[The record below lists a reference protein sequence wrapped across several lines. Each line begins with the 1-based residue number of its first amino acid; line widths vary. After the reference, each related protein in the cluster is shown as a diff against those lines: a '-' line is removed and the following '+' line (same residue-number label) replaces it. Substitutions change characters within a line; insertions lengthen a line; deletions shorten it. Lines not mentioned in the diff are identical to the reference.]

1 MVNLLL
7 AVIYVAFI
15 SLGLPDAVL
24 GAAWP
29 TMSADLGAPVSWA
42 GGISMVISA
51 GTIVSALMSDRM
63 TLRFGAGKV
72 TAISVALTALALFGF
87 SMAPSYWVL
96 ILFAV
101 PYGLGAGGVDAAL
114 NNYVAIHYES
124 HHMSWL
130 HAMWGIGA
138 LTGPYIM
145 GYALNA
151 GQGWSWGYR
160 YISILQIVL
169 TAILIFSL
177 PLWKQRVPQPQ
188 SIETEPSADIT
199 EQSAAE
205 GLAQEPSREPLG
217 IRGVLAIR
225 GAREILIMF
234 FCYCALEQT
243 AMLWASSYMA
253 LGKGIDKTTAAMWAS
268 LFCIGITVGRLLSG
282 FVTMKFNDPTMIRMG
297 QVLVLLGVVV
307 MLLPLP
313 QHLGTIVGLMVVG
326 LGCAPIYPCVIHSTP
341 TYFGEDKSQAIVGMQ
356 MACAYVGSM
365 CMPPVFGLIAQHVTI
380 ILFPW
385 YLVVFL
391 VLMIVMH
398 IPAQEMRRS
407 TNRLNRCGCIKAVEC
422 VVGFAYPVGI
432 AEAKRHIPDDE
443 QCDERC
449 NQRKAL
455 HFQSDQAQQD
465 RNCQ

>member
-1 MVNLLL
+1 MPPKETRLVNLLL

-63 TLRFGAGKV
+63 TLRFG

-326 LGCAPIYPCVIHSTP
+326 LGCAPIYPCVIHSRLAR
-341 TYFGEDKSQAIVGMQ
+341 EDKSQAIVGMQ

-398 IPAQEMRRS
+398 ESLRRK
-407 TNRLNRCGCIKAVEC
+407 CG
-422 VVGFAYPVGI
+422 G
-432 AEAKRHIPDDE
+432 
-443 QCDERC
+443 
-449 NQRKAL
+449 QRIG
-455 HFQSDQAQQD
+455 
-465 RNCQ
+465 

>member
-29 TMSADLGAPVSWA
+29 TMSTDLGAPVSWA

-341 TYFGEDKSQAIVGMQ
+341 TYFDEDKSQAIVGMQ

-380 ILFPW
+380 TLFPW

-398 IPAQEMRRS
+398 ESLRRK
-407 TNRLNRCGCIKAVEC
+407 CG
-422 VVGFAYPVGI
+422 G
-432 AEAKRHIPDDE
+432 
-443 QCDERC
+443 
-449 NQRKAL
+449 QRIG
-455 HFQSDQAQQD
+455 
-465 RNCQ
+465 

>member
-1 MVNLLL
+1 MPPKETRLVNLLL

-29 TMSADLGAPVSWA
+29 TMSTDLGAPVSWA

-199 EQSAAE
+199 EQSATE

-253 LGKGIDKTTAAMWAS
+253 LGEGIDKTTAAMWGS
-268 LFCIGITVGRLLSG
+268 LFCIGITVGRLASG
-282 FVTMKFNDPTMIRMG
+282 FLTMKLNDPAMIRLG
-297 QVLVLLGVVV
+297 QALVLTGIVI

-313 QHLGTIVGLMVVG
+313 HNIGTIAGLMVIG

-341 TYFGEDKSQAIVGMQ
+341 AYFGEDKSQAIVGMQ

-365 CMPPVFGLIAQHVTI
+365 CMPPLFGLIAQHVSVN
-380 ILFPW
+380 LFPF

-391 VLMIVMH
+391 ALMVAMH
-398 IPAQEMRRS
+398 ETLRRK
-407 TNRLNRCGCIKAVEC
+407 CG
-422 VVGFAYPVGI
+422 
-432 AEAKRHIPDDE
+432 
-443 QCDERC
+443 
-449 NQRKAL
+449 
-455 HFQSDQAQQD
+455 D
-465 RNCQ
+465 RAAA

>member
-1 MVNLLL
+1 
-7 AVIYVAFI
+7 
-15 SLGLPDAVL
+15 
-24 GAAWP
+24 
-29 TMSADLGAPVSWA
+29 
-42 GGISMVISA
+42 
-51 GTIVSALMSDRM
+51 
-63 TLRFGAGKV
+63 
-72 TAISVALTALALFGF
+72 
-87 SMAPSYWVL
+87 
-96 ILFAV
+96 
-101 PYGLGAGGVDAAL
+101 
-114 NNYVAIHYES
+114 
-124 HHMSWL
+124 MSWL

-341 TYFGEDKSQAIVGMQ
+341 AYFGEDKSQAIVGVQ
-356 MACAYVGSM
+356 MACAYVGSLL
-365 CMPPVFGLIAQHVTI
+365 MPPLFGIIAQYATI
-380 ILFPW
+380 SLYPW
-385 YLVVFL
+385 YLLVLL
-391 VLMIVMH
+391 VLMVAMH
-398 IPAQEMRRS
+398 E
-407 TNRLNRCGCIKAVEC
+407 RL
-422 VVGFAYPVGI
+422 
-432 AEAKRHIPDDE
+432 
-443 QCDERC
+443 
-449 NQRKAL
+449 RKL
-455 HFQSDQAQQD
+455 
-465 RNCQ
+465 RG